1 MATTRR
7 EPACGRRHATLVL
20 LALLFGSGCTTFA
33 PIEPAAQF
41 HTGRFS
47 ASVSRGEQR
56 EAVSGRFSLAVS
68 ADRTTLDLASP
79 LGNTLARIEAVAA
92 GATLT
97 APQADGTLAT
107 WKGDSPDA
115 LAEAVL
121 GYRLPVSGLAD
132 WIAGRAVA
140 GHAARVFPP
149 TGPAQRIEQDGWA
162 IGIEERFAG
171 NGAPRRL
178 SFDRDGEGPAAPSV
192 RLRLVLDDA
201 SGTLGAAER
210 SRP

>member
-7 EPACGRRHATLVL
+7 EPACGRRNTTLAL

-33 PIEPAAQF
+33 PIEPAAQV

-47 ASVSRGEQR
+47 AGISRGEQR

-68 ADRTTLDLASP
+68 ASRTTLDLASP
-79 LGNTLARIEAVAA
+79 LGNTLARIEAVAG

-97 APQADGTLAT
+97 APRADGTLAT
-107 WKGDSPDA
+107 WQGDSPDA

-132 WIAGRAVA
+132 WIAGRAA
-140 GHAARVFPP
+140 PGRAARVFPP
-149 TGPAQRIEQDGWA
+149 TGPVQRIEQDGWA
-162 IGIEERFAG
+162 IGIEERFADT
-171 NGAPRRL
+171 GAPRRL
-178 SFDRDGEGPAAPSV
+178 SFDRDGDGPVAPSV
-192 RLRLVLDDA
+192 RLRLVLDDP

>member
-7 EPACGRRHATLVL
+7 EPACGRRQATLVL

-33 PIEPAAQF
+33 PIEPAAQV

-132 WIAGRAVA
+132 WIAGRAVP

-162 IGIEERFAG
+162 IDIEERFADT
-171 NGAPRRL
+171 GAPRRL
-178 SFDRDGEGPAAPSV
+178 SFDRDGGGPAAPSV